1 MCNFLVM
8 QNKPIR
14 ITFLLCV
21 DDAPLGL
28 FRASPSSATKSM
40 ISLILVGPSG
50 DVHV

>member
-1 MCNFLVM
+1 MHFLVI

-14 ITFLLCV
+14 ITFLPCV

-28 FRASPSSATKSM
+28 FRASPSSAAKSM
-40 ISLILVGPSG
+40 ISLILVGLSS